1 MKETWRN
8 SVRAAE
14 VSHDTFCRAL
24 TAELSTVRTKLNLR
38 VSKAVLGRPG
48 AQTRTRRGA

>member
-14 VSHDTFCRAL
+14 VSHDTFCRAMRR
-24 TAELSTVRTKLNLR
+24 ELAKVDLR